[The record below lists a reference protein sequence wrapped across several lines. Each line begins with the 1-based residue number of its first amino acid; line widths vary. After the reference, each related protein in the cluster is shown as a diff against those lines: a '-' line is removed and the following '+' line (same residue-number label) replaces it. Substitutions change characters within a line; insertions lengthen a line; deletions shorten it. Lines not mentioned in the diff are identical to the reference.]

1 MIYLWL
7 KGKSASTQITSSLH
21 GYGGGPPP
29 CWRFHAPDAH
39 SPVASGLG
47 TPARSHGSGAE
58 AMPAVKG
65 PEYFRA
71 PVYNI

>member
-1 MIYLWL
+1 
-7 KGKSASTQITSSLH
+7 LH

-29 CWRFHAPDAH
+29 CWRFHAPDAL